1 MAKRLCYSVR
11 NIIKPLLGQN
21 FVIRNCVRVNDPD
34 IIQVAENTEPRNP
47 DPDMIQVFKNTHL
60 EELQDDR
67 NTADVIRVLE
77 HSEPRDAQLKT
88 L

>member
-1 MAKRLCYSVR
+1 MKASL
-11 NIIKPLLGQN
+11 
-21 FVIRNCVRVNDPD
+21 NDPD

-60 EELQDDR
+60 EELEDDR
-67 NTADVIRVLE
+67 KTEDVIRVLE
-77 HSEPRDAQLKT
+77 NSEPRDAQLKT